1 MFPEFFLLLDLT
13 NFNMYVLH
21 VYKWSQFVLFVSGS
35 SFLSLYVS
43 EDTLAKERK
52 TVKSLSPFWLFAT
65 PWTVAYQILPSME
78 FSRQEYWS
86 GLSFPSPLQSW
97 HIEIKWGIKFLIPL
111 IFHYVDESWICRLLF
126 PLVICFTLR
135 TSRKLAFLCWLFLP
149 RGPFIRWAW
158 TPAPFTSRAA
168 LRWPGCLPAQV
179 SARSHSQTEAVP
191 KLSLPGNNGLGLC
204 TQVGSVQCS
213 DVELFCFFSES
224 EAFILV

>member
-1 MFPEFFLLLDLT
+1 MKPICIICQWF
-13 NFNMYVLH
+13 
-21 VYKWSQFVLFVSGS
+21 QF
-35 SFLSLYVS
+35 SLYVS

-52 TVKSLSPFWLFAT
+52 TVKSLSPVWLFAT
-65 PWTVAYQILPSME
+65 PWTVAYQTLPSME
-78 FSRQEYWS
+78 FSRQEYCS
-86 GLSFPSPLQSW
+86 GLPFPSPLQSW

-111 IFHYVDESWICRLLF
+111 IFHYVDESWICRLPF
-126 PLVICFTLR
+126 PPVICFTLR

-158 TPAPFTSRAA
+158 TPAPITRRAA

-179 SARSHSQTEAVP
+179 SARSRSQTEAVP
-191 KLSLPGNNGLGLC
+191 KLSPPGNNGLGLW
-204 TQVGSVQCS
+204 TQVVSVQCS